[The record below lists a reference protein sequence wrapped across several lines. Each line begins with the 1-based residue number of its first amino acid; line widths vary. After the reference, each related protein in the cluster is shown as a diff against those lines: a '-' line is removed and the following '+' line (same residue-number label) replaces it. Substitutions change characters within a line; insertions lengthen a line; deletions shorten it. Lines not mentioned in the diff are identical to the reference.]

1 MGQQDITEKLLEDYP
16 DVFADIMNVFLFHG
30 EQVVREE
37 ELQETDVLSQ
47 YKADT
52 TRLHQQERD
61 ILKLWV
67 RKDKTVYL
75 GVENQTASD
84 ADMPLRIINY
94 DGASYRKQLLKDS
107 GKQENEA
114 DGGGAEGVKPKSVR
128 YPVVTI
134 VLYFGNRPWKKNKT
148 LRERVG
154 EVEGLCGEDYKIHVF
169 EIAHLT
175 DEQTAMFRSDFRI
188 IAEYF
193 VKRRRGEAYEG
204 NRQPIRHVDAV
215 LKFMS
220 VFAEDQRFLN
230 LHLDQEK
237 EEINMCVVLDRIEN
251 RGIEK
256 GIEKGMEKGMELG
269 MQLLECLWKE
279 DRTEEI
285 SRVRE
290 DKDYRRKLLKE
301 YGLI

>member
-1 MGQQDITEKLLEDYP
+1 M
-16 DVFADIMNVFLFHG
+16 
-30 EQVVREE
+30 
-37 ELQETDVLSQ
+37 
-47 YKADT
+47 
-52 TRLHQQERD
+52 
-61 ILKLWV
+61 
-67 RKDKTVYL
+67 
-75 GVENQTASD
+75 
-84 ADMPLRIINY
+84 
-94 DGASYRKQLLKDS
+94 
-107 GKQENEA
+107 
-114 DGGGAEGVKPKSVR
+114 
-128 YPVVTI
+128 TI

-301 YGLI
+301 YGLISVSYTHLTLPTT